1 MNSPF
6 SRAVCACGLITE
18 DSASS
23 TCSFFGNVVFSATAS
38 SSFGCVAIGFSDIS
52 EAYHKAKA
60 DGSNP
65 ELVKAVEELLT
76 PKENAIQ
83 EQEASSVPI
92 QPKAEG
98 SQEVQGTQPES
109 GPKEVADKGEKEVL
123 IPKEFKPSV
132 ESKKAAKAFVELS
145 NSEASAPSIK
155 ERKQAKIQEAIEEV
169 RKSDPAKADKMQEV
183 FDRMPEIQQ
192 TLLEKGII
200 KAIDCKWG

>member
-1 MNSPF
+1 MPAAESPAPGAGVDV
-6 SRAVCACGLITE
+6 SVVNGIDLSE
-18 DSASS
+18 QDLK
-23 TCSFFGNVVFSATAS
+23 FGRSE
-38 SSFGCVAIGFSDIS
+38 IKS
-52 EAYHKAKA
+52 EAGFDYGLQRIIEGKAKA

-109 GPKEVADKGEKEVL
+109 GPKEVADKGEKEAL

-145 NSEASAPSIK
+145 NSE
-155 ERKQAKIQEAIEEV
+155 
-169 RKSDPAKADKMQEV
+169 
-183 FDRMPEIQQ
+183 
-192 TLLEKGII
+192 
-200 KAIDCKWG
+200 